1 MNESAAREVTLLQ
14 AYETTQP
21 ASPHWVDEDRSWADR
36 VAAEAAGPEGKHDS
50 FVAQR
55 ARHAMQRLLPRDKA
69 AMRWVTRPL
78 WRAQWL
84 AVCVFAAFLIGLL
97 ADSIGPGQRINLL
110 APPLWGLLVWNALV
124 YVGIVATLLA
134 SLLRRGPRAPGPIV
148 RGMQALLRIGGRVP
162 KTGPLQRFAELWS
175 ARSAPLLLLRAE
187 TVVHIG
193 AAALALGLI
202 AGLYARGLVLDYR
215 AAWQSTF
222 LSPDAAHSIV
232 TYALTPASRIS
243 GIGLPDAAS
252 FATLRAAEGDTT
264 SGAPAAS
271 WIHLLALTLALYV
284 VVPRIVLALLS
295 SARAAARAGK
305 FKLPLNEPY
314 FQRLLRLQR
323 GGAAQVEVFPYAM
336 TPTPQAVLGLR
347 AVLAE
352 AFGARVALQI
362 ADAVAFGAEDD
373 TPPLPA
379 PNTTHAIA
387 WFDLNATPEVESHG
401 RFVRHLAT
409 TVASDAN
416 VIVLVDEAAFKRRF
430 DGVPERLAQRR
441 DAWRLFCESIG
452 TLPVFADLEAG
463 DPALIEPALHAAFA
477 RPVQVQVPSA

>member
-21 ASPHWVDEDRSWADR
+21 ASPHWVDEDRAWADR
-36 VAAEAAGPEGKHDS
+36 VAAEAAGPDGKHAS
-50 FVAQR
+50 FVEQR

-69 AMRWVTRPL
+69 AARWIARPL
-78 WRAQWL
+78 WRMQWL
-84 AVCVFAAFLIGLL
+84 AVSAFVAFLIGLL

-110 APPLWGLLVWNALV
+110 APPLWGLLLWNALV
-124 YVGIVATLLA
+124 YIGIVGSLLA
-134 SLLRRGPRAPGPIV
+134 SILRRGPRAPGPIA

-175 ARSAPLLLLRAE
+175 VRSAGLLLLRAE
-187 TVVHIG
+187 TVLHIG

-222 LSPDAAHSIV
+222 LSADVAHSLV
-232 TYALTPASRIS
+232 TTVLAPASRIT
-243 GIGLPDAAS
+243 GIALPDAAT
-252 FATLRAAEGDTT
+252 FATLRAAQGDTT
-264 SGAPAAS
+264 SGAPAAP

-284 VVPRIVLALLS
+284 VVPRLVLALLS
-295 SARAAARAGK
+295 ASRAAARAQR
-305 FKLPLNEPY
+305 FKMPLSEPY

-323 GGAAQVEVFPYAM
+323 GGAAQIEVFPYAI

-362 ADAVAFGAEDD
+362 AAAVAFGGEDD
-373 TPPLPA
+373 APPVPSPA
-379 PNTTHAIA
+379 TTHAIA
-387 WFDLNATPEVESHG
+387 WFDLAATPDPQQHG
-401 RFVRHLAT
+401 RFVERLAGA
-409 TVASDAN
+409 VASDAS
-416 VIVLVDEAAFKRRF
+416 VVVLIDDGGFRQRF
-430 DGVPERLAQRR
+430 ESMPERLAQRR
-441 DAWRLFCESIG
+441 EAWRSFCESLG
-452 TLPVFADLEAG
+452 TLPVFVDLEAG
-463 DPALIEPALHAAFA
+463 DAASVEPVLHAAFA
-477 RPVQVQVPSA
+477 RPVQTHR